1 MLNTLPPYAK
11 FYFLSNIFC
20 SVSSRFVSRSPS
32 SCRSGPSSPL
42 DRFPFFPRLSELPR
56 ILFFLPPL
64 FSFPL
69 FSGLFPSRQFF
80 LFLSFRHPAPF
91 FSLFLQSVSAPL
103 LPDAFFSPGAS
114 PPEHNISEHK
124 PKHTDASFCRPKCRT
139 RQIIKN
145 LPVTTGM
152 YKKHPTRPTKI
163 PDLKTPAEQILS
175 SPREIRKTTKN
186 KAFPART
193 KALPVPN
200 RKYRHKRSKNRQPD

>member
-1 MLNTLPPYAK
+1 MPPYAK
-11 FYFLSNIFC
+11 FYFLSNFLFC
-20 SVSSRFVSRSPS
+20 FIPF
-32 SCRSGPSSPL
+32 
-42 DRFPFFPRLSELPR
+42 RFPFSFFPSRPFSFFPRLSELPR

-124 PKHTDASFCRPKCRT
+124 PKHTDSSFCRPKCRV

-145 LPVTTGM
+145 LPVTT
-152 YKKHPTRPTKI
+152 Y
-163 PDLKTPAEQILS
+163 
-175 SPREIRKTTKN
+175 
-186 KAFPART
+186 
-193 KALPVPN
+193 V
-200 RKYRHKRSKNRQPD
+200 

>member
-1 MLNTLPPYAK
+1 MQN
-11 FYFLSNIFC
+11 FIFC
-20 SVSSRFVSRSPS
+20 QIFSVLFHPVSFPVLLL
-32 SCRSGPSSPL
+32 PAVPALLPL
-42 DRFPFFPRLSELPR
+42 STVFLFFPVFRSYPA
-56 ILFFLPPL
+56 F

-124 PKHTDASFCRPKCRT
+124 PKHTDSSFCRPKCRV

-145 LPVTTGM
+145 LPVTT
-152 YKKHPTRPTKI
+152 Y
-163 PDLKTPAEQILS
+163 
-175 SPREIRKTTKN
+175 
-186 KAFPART
+186 
-193 KALPVPN
+193 V
-200 RKYRHKRSKNRQPD
+200 